1 MGQSIDEPELRAEQP
16 MDRQPPIVK
25 PGHGLDRGE
34 RRLEDEPG
42 GQLVRRDLYTHHRP
56 HRDLHGP
63 RRPKR
68 APKQDDPF
76 WWDKAGPLKL
86 IIGTKRV
93 LVESLFR
100 RRALAAPIATVIEE
114 EHRQT
119 ESVQF
124 PQIFEP
130 MNDIARVP
138 V

>member
-1 MGQSIDEPELRAEQP
+1 MGQSIDQPEFRAEQP
-16 MDRQPPIVK
+16 MDGQPPIVK

-42 GQLVRRDLYTHHRP
+42 GQLVPRDLYGH
-56 HRDLHGP
+56 
-63 RRPKR
+63 RRPQR
-68 APKQDDPF
+68 APKQDDSF
-76 WWDKAGPLKL
+76 WSDQAGPRKL

-124 PQIFEP
+124 SQIFEP
-130 MNDIARVP
+130 MNDIARIP
-138 V
+138 VAP